1 MNEKLFDDDNI
12 FEELFRQAVI
22 DNFYECYN
30 SLPPLEEISEMYTF
44 SERHEKRMNELFA
57 HGKDVQ

>member
-1 MNEKLFDDDNI
+1 MSEMLLIDEIFDAM
-12 FEELFRQAVI
+12 FRQAVI
-22 DNFYECYN
+22 DNFYEEYN
-30 SLPPLEEISEMYTF
+30 ALPPIEELREKYTF